1 MNDVKQ
7 GLVSLLEHD
16 LYPVAV
22 HLLPDHL
29 LLPLHP
35 AELPGPPPG
44 VLVEDVKFGADNPL
58 AGLQVLQ
65 LLLLH
70 LLVLPGPGLVLGHLL
85 YEVLDL
91 Q

>member
-22 HLLPDHL
+22 HLLPHHL

-35 AELPGPPPG
+35 AKLPGTPPS
-44 VLVEDVKFGADNPL
+44 VLVEDVKFGADDPL
-58 AGLQVLQ
+58 AGLQVLFCQ
-65 LLLLH
+65 TEH
-70 LLVLPGPGLVLGHLL
+70 LCIRLVDALPSA
-85 YEVLDL
+85 
-91 Q
+91 